1 MGSDGA
7 VIGAFSEKDAVRLT
21 GLSRRQLR
29 AWDRSGFF
37 DAGFSSHECNIA
49 YGRLY
54 SFRDIVSLRVLGQLR
69 NVHKVPMQELRRVSQ
84 QLASFG
90 DARWTS
96 TTLYVL
102 RKRIVFVDPKTAE
115 RREIV
120 SGQRVFDIPLR
131 VAMADMRTAIR
142 IMNSRQA
149 NDRGKFTK
157 GRFVMQGEPVFAG
170 TRIPVSSVSQFFEAG
185 SSTELILREFPDLTA
200 DDLEAVRGRFAA

>member
-96 TTLYVL
+96 TTLYA
-102 RKRIVFVDPKTAE
+102 AE
-115 RREIV
+115 TN
-120 SGQRVFDIPLR
+120 RVCGPEDG
-131 VAMADMRTAIR
+131 RT
-142 IMNSRQA
+142 
-149 NDRGKFTK
+149 T
-157 GRFVMQGEPVFAG
+157 
-170 TRIPVSSVSQFFEAG
+170 
-185 SSTELILREFPDLTA
+185 
-200 DDLEAVRGRFAA
+200 